1 MSAEATKTEL
11 AHLVLVAPRELEWQ
25 PLQDRGELG
34 PGEADVRPLAVAS
47 CDLDP
52 LLVSGA
58 WPLSCPI
65 PLGHEFVAEVVVV
78 GEGVEAPVGQLVAVP
93 FQLSCGACAF
103 CLNGETAN
111 CQATAHRATYGF
123 GEDGGGYGGAY
134 ADLVRVPFAEHMLVP
149 LPAGVSPVAAASV
162 GDNMADG
169 FTAVTPGLEKWPDAE
184 VLVVGGAGASI
195 GLYAAGIAVALG
207 AERVVYLDSEPDR
220 LACAETLGAHPLEGP
235 IPREAGRF
243 QVTVDASGDAAGL
256 DCAIRSTGPS
266 GFCTT
271 VAGMLHRRAE
281 LPVARMYEH
290 CCTFRTGRV
299 QARPAMP
306 ALLELIAAGRFR
318 PQAVTSAVVAF
329 EELPEALLEPQRK
342 LVAARLGAHDASA
355 AGAFLAEGDAHP
367 CGS

>member
-1 MSAEATKTEL
+1 MSTK
-11 AHLVLVAPRELEWQ
+11 ASHLVLVGPRELEWQ
-25 PLQDRGELG
+25 PLPDRGEPG
-34 PGEADVRPLAVAS
+34 PREADVRPLAVAS

-58 WPLSCPI
+58 WPLPCPI
-65 PLGHEFVAEVVVV
+65 PLGHEFVAKVVAV
-78 GEGVEAPVGQLVAVP
+78 GEGVDASPGQRVAVP
-93 FQLSCGACAF
+93 FQVSCGACAF

-111 CQATAHRATYGF
+111 CHATPHRATYGF
-123 GEDGGGYGGAY
+123 GADGGGYGGAY
-134 ADLVRVPFAEHMLVP
+134 ADLVRVPFAQHMLVP
-149 LPAGVSPVAAASV
+149 LPAGVSPAAAASV

-169 FTAVTPGLEKWPDAE
+169 FTAVAPGLEKWPGAE
-184 VLVVGGAGASI
+184 ILVVGGAGASI

-207 AERVVYLDSEPDR
+207 AERVAYLDHDPDR
-220 LACAETLGAHPLEGP
+220 LACAETLGAQLLEGP
-235 IPREAGRF
+235 IPRRAGSF
-243 QVTVDASGDAAGL
+243 QVTVDASGDPAGL

-306 ALLELIAAGRFR
+306 ALLDLIAAGRFR
-318 PQAVTSAVVAF
+318 PEAVTSAVVAF

-342 LVAARLGAHDASA
+342 LVAARADAHDPYDADSLFTEG
-355 AGAFLAEGDAHP
+355 GARP